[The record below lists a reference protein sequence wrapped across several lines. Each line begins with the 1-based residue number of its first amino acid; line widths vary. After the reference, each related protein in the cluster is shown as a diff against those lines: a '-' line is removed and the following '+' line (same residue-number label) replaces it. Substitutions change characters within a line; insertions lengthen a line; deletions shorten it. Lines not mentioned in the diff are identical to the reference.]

1 MGVNGNTI
9 KQLRKTA
16 GLTQGA
22 LGEKLGVVKQTI
34 SNWENNISEPNS
46 ETLSALSILFNVSV
60 AHFYSES
67 NTNYKKE
74 TPKFV
79 IDLKK
84 NICDLIKE
92 QDIPKDEF
100 AKKTGFNI
108 DGNKI
113 PSIENLIKIA
123 NELNVSTDF
132 LLDKSKRKRIT
143 TEEEMLLQ
151 TFNRCD
157 DECKKY
163 LIAKAGV
170 LCIEGI
176 SAVSSS
182 EHEKYADKEKKSFSS
197 NGIEEKRA

>member
-1 MGVNGNTI
+1 M
-9 KQLRKTA
+9 
-16 GLTQGA
+16 
-22 LGEKLGVVKQTI
+22 
-34 SNWENNISEPNS
+34 S
-46 ETLSALSILFNVSV
+46 
-60 AHFYSES
+60 
-67 NTNYKKE
+67 
-74 TPKFV
+74 
-79 IDLKK
+79 
-84 NICDLIKE
+84 
-92 QDIPKDEF
+92 
-100 AKKTGFNI
+100 
-108 DGNKI
+108 
-113 PSIENLIKIA
+113 
-123 NELNVSTDF
+123 
-132 LLDKSKRKRIT
+132 LDKSKRKRIT